1 MTSAVAI
8 ETLRANYPDACYEQL
23 REAVDAAIEA
33 LKAQDAAG
41 DTISRKAAIGA
52 ICSACG
58 KIDCDQTDTCEKL
71 KFPPAQPE
79 ERTEERTETHG
90 VCLDAIDRQ
99 AVIDTVR
106 KIILGFFS
114 DEDDVMNDT
123 EKTLLSVNKAVCNGV
138 RELPHAPS
146 RPHDISK
153 AKFSCP
159 ICGAEME
166 VTVDEWDEGGER

>member
-1 MTSAVAI
+1 MKVGMRMSDMTSAVAI

-79 ERTEERTETHG
+79 ERTEERTETHA
-90 VCLDAIDRQ
+90 CDLISRQ
-99 AVIDTVR
+99 AAIESIRECAGAAHSMHDWDMEQGYLNAIECIEEEPSAQPEHEYTMEEFMY
-106 KIILGFFS
+106 GQ
-114 DEDDVMNDT
+114 DMGNPEDGS
-123 EKTLLSVNKAVCNGV
+123 L
-138 RELPHAPS
+138 
-146 RPHDISK
+146 
-153 AKFSCP
+153 
-159 ICGAEME
+159 
-166 VTVDEWDEGGER
+166 